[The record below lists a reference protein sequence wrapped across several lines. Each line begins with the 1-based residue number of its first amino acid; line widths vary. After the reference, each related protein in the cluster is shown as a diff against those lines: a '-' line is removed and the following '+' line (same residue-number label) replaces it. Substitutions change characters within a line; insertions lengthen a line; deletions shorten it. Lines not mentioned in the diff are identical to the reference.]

1 MTQASTAAGAQE
13 RLLAWRQVKDI
24 TGLSRT
30 TAWRLQKVGDFP
42 APVVISPGRVGW
54 REGEVAAW
62 AASRARRSPCAAQPP
77 TPSVPPPRPRPI
89 EPPSA
94 AAAAQRPSE
103 PRRVAPPVPRRQA
116 HKRRSNSRAPGQLD
130 FNF

>member
-30 TAWRLQKVGDFP
+30 TAWRLQKSGDFP

-77 TPSVPPPRPRPI
+77 TPSVPPRPRPI